1 MRNVC
6 LVGAFLA
13 DCRDA
18 QLHDI
23 CKHAFNLA
31 NQSQKELARACFEH
45 YLRGCRSVPTQVAF
59 SEFLYTFYSEN
70 DARDN
75 LSGHY
80 ETLKADADREEMC
93 LLDNQLARLERACG
107 NQGSAR
113 VHQQKAIHF
122 DLQTSEGEGL
132 GPFTILGQATQY
144 SREGDRKASRYLL
157 RSLIDHQDEL
167 GMEARLRLAE
177 TYLLD
182 QEFSA
187 VQAVLDAS
195 TFHEIDQARFSVL
208 RSLLLCEAH
217 IFYDEFEIA
226 EHELQKSQIL
236 TLRDASCLN
245 LYAEVERQQA
255 KLKRI
260 MQVACQD
267 PLLN

>member
-6 LVGAFLA
+6 LVGVFLA

-23 CKHAFNLA
+23 CKLTFGLA
-31 NQSQKELARACFEH
+31 NQSQKELARVSFER
-45 YLRGCRSVPTQVAF
+45 YLRGCRSVPTHIAF
-59 SEFLYTFYSEN
+59 SEFLSTFFSEN
-70 DARDN
+70 DARDY

-80 ETLKADADREEMC
+80 ETLKAHADLAEMC
-93 LLDNQLARLERACG
+93 LLENQLARLERACG
-107 NQGSAR
+107 NELSAR
-113 VHQQKAIHF
+113 MHQQRAIQF
-122 DLQTSEGEGL
+122 DLQASEGEGL
-132 GPFTILGQATQY
+132 GPFTILGQVTQY
-144 SREGDRKASRYLL
+144 SCESDREASRYLL
-157 RSLIDHQDEL
+157 RSLIDRQDEL
-167 GMEARLRLAE
+167 GMEARLQLAE
-177 TYLLD
+177 TYLHD

-187 VQAVLDAS
+187 VKAVLDVS
-195 TFHEIDQARFSVL
+195 TFDEIDQARFSVL

-217 IFYDEFEIA
+217 IFHDEFEIA
-226 EHELQKSQIL
+226 EHELQQSQML

-245 LYAEVERQQA
+245 LHSEVERQQA